1 LPRAP
6 TKLPRAPT
14 KGPIAADCTFGRRTY
29 LRIEIVRVACPVCG
43 VRVERLGFLHSNPR
57 YSRRFAYQV
66 ARLCLAMPVSS
77 AAAVAAISWDAARGL
92 LESVSAAALKP
103 LEPPEDLRWIGV
115 DEKSWRR
122 GRRFCTVVSDLES
135 GRVIWLAPGHSG
147 EALAEFFAWL
157 GERRS
162 ERIEAAAI
170 DLSHSYEETIRRHC
184 PGVAIVYDRYHVAK
198 LLLEAL
204 NDVRKQVVKAAAA
217 EERPLLT
224 NKKWL
229 LLRHERGLDQ
239 DGAPRAR
246 GAARPQRAASD
257 RAPAQGGVPAS
268 L

>member
-1 LPRAP
+1 
-6 TKLPRAPT
+6 
-14 KGPIAADCTFGRRTY
+14 
-29 LRIEIVRVACPVCG
+29 
-43 VRVERLGFLHSNPR
+43 
-57 YSRRFAYQV
+57 
-66 ARLCLAMPVSS
+66 M
-77 AAAVAAISWDAARGL
+77 
-92 LESVSAAALKP
+92 
-103 LEPPEDLRWIGV
+103 
-115 DEKSWRR
+115 
-122 GRRFCTVVSDLES
+122 VSDLES

-239 DGAPRAR
+239 DGAQELEELLALNEPLQTAHLLKEEFLHLYEIRDEDEAGAFLVGWVKRAMASELEPFRRFGQRSPTDSTDSSDTSATGCRWGWSRRSTVASR
-246 GAARPQRAASD
+246 G
-257 RAPAQGGVPAS
+257 
-268 L
+268 